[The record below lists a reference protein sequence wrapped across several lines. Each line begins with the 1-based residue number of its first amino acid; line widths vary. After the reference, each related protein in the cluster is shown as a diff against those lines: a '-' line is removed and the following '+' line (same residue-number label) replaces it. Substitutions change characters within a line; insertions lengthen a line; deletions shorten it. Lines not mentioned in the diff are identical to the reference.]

1 MATYSYIKEDVL
13 MKVINIRKKNQK
25 GYEAESETIQIY
37 QGLVIKLQA
46 AKKNNK
52 TCCLRLKFLTEL
64 SQSEP

>member
-37 QGLVIKLQA
+37 QGLLTKLQA

-52 TCCLRLKFLTEL
+52 TCCK
-64 SQSEP
+64 

>member
-25 GYEAESETIQIY
+25 GYEAESENIQIY
-37 QGLVIKLQA
+37 QGLLIKLQA

-52 TCCLRLKFLTEL
+52 TCCK
-64 SQSEP
+64 